1 MSLFALRTSNDKRRR
16 LWASILD
23 ESSFT
28 CVTPVTPYRSFPA
41 SEVQL
46 AKCVRTIMGIDG
58 MMNDASS
65 LHVLFDSLV
74 DRTAHPFGKIEFQ
87 YTLVTEETIVAGN
100 QMMARWLMTTLNAVQ
115 LGAKNE
121 VSKQGM
127 LCCKFNSS
135 HKIIGLELM
144 FDVMAFMLQL
154 KQAAGSDGFAVV
166 PNTLQTCQRAFDKP
180 MVLTLAEYPYTI
192 IQVNDQW
199 ENLTGYTSA
208 EVVGKVSCSVLQ
220 SNASD
225 PAKIKALMQEVRLK
239 RPASAMLTNKSQ
251 NGEIF
256 TSFQVVY
263 PLSTDSRTTYYL
275 GLTLYSHP
283 GQLTDPSGQLPQSVS
298 YTTSAD
304 DVNQPRF
311 KNSHAD
317 CPPAT

>member
-1 MSLFALRTSNDKRRR
+1 
-16 LWASILD
+16 
-23 ESSFT
+23 
-28 CVTPVTPYRSFPA
+28 
-41 SEVQL
+41 
-46 AKCVRTIMGIDG
+46 
-58 MMNDASS
+58 
-65 LHVLFDSLV
+65 
-74 DRTAHPFGKIEFQ
+74 
-87 YTLVTEETIVAGN
+87 
-100 QMMARWLMTTLNAVQ
+100 
-115 LGAKNE
+115 
-121 VSKQGM
+121 M

-166 PNTLQTCQRAFDKP
+166 PNTVQTCQRAFDKP

-192 IQVNDQW
+192 IQVNDLW

-208 EVVGKVSCSVLQ
+208 EVVGKLSCSVLQ

-225 PAKIKALMQEVRLK
+225 QASIKTLMQEVHLK
-239 RPASAMLTNKSQ
+239 RPASSMLTNKSK

-298 YTTSAD
+298 YTTSD
-304 DVNQPRF
+304 DANQPRF